1 MYAARVIGGGRS
13 VTRSRQAADILKDIA
28 NLAKNG
34 GGSTNMLGDHARK
47 LIEEFAVKVGREAA
61 DNLELRNQLEDD
73 SVQLTEYEHKRLTDW
88 LKRSDG
94 RLKKLQTWYKKHVK
108 PRLKRHRESIGAVF
122 LQAIAKSQHLADS
135 LKSYIP
141 TRKFNS
147 IWNLAKEA
155 YHDFTEYAA
164 QEYQGSRLRALMD
177 LPQQLYLRHQ
187 LYNAGIPAPTH
198 NVSSA
203 YVQGILNPVDLTAHE
218 E

>member
-1 MYAARVIGGGRS
+1 MTPIGGGRS
-13 VTRSRQAADILKDIA
+13 SAAPSRQAADILKDIA
-28 NLAKNG
+28 KLAKNG
-34 GGSTNMLGDHARK
+34 GGSTTMLGEHARE

-61 DNLELRNQLEDD
+61 DNLELRNQLDDD

-94 RLKKLQTWYKKHVK
+94 RLKKLQKWYKKNVK

-135 LKSYIP
+135 LKSYLP

-164 QEYQGSRLRALMD
+164 QEYQGSRLRALVD
-177 LPQQLYLRHQ
+177 LPQQLYRRHQ
-187 LYNAGIPAPTH
+187 LYQGGVNAPTH
-198 NVSSA
+198 AVSSA
-203 YVQGILNPVDLTAHE
+203 YVAGMLNPVQIEH
-218 E
+218 